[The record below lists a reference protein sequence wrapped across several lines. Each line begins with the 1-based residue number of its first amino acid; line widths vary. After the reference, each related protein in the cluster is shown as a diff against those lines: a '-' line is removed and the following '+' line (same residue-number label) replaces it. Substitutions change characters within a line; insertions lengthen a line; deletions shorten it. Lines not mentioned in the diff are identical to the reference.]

1 MKTEQEKLLE
11 LIRRSRE
18 KDLDAREELV
28 RTVQNR
34 VYYHCKKM
42 LKNKEDAEDT
52 TQTVLMTMIASLDK
66 LKEPAAFWAWVN
78 GITANQCKHLLTA
91 PHKEWQIPEDEEGNS
106 MLESVENLDE
116 TLVPEKVL
124 DNEET
129 RRMVLGLV
137 NELPPEQRMTVLFY
151 YYDEMSVKQIAEA
164 MDTSEGTVKSRLN
177 YARKSIKAGVEDYER
192 KGAKLYG
199 ISPLVL
205 LVFFLRQEAEGTLL
219 SPAAAAAMAGQVLSQ
234 AGSGAVSGGAAAG
247 GAGAAAEGGAS
258 SAGGAASAAAKAG
271 AAAGA
276 AVKAGISVKLIAGIV
291 AAVIVVSG
299 AAIGITSM
307 TGQDNADEN
316 AGDAEVLAAG
326 HLDRARVIALNSIS
340 ALVDIDGSL
349 WTWGGHL
356 IDGSGKV
363 SVTPV
368 KYPDRVQTVFNTGV
382 VQFDHS
388 MWLRDENLPYRL
400 DGIPEDQQTMLN
412 GKFMEDVEEVYCL
425 ASSYAILKTDG
436 SLWMMGENDLGQLG
450 TGTTGD
456 IYPPVNVMENVAAF
470 SAHAV
475 DSTFSCGGDCIYAAV
490 QEDGSLWL
498 WGCNCDDLIGP
509 DLPDLVTT
517 PVKVME
523 DVESVCCRRNAIVV
537 LKEDNTVWSWG
548 KENLGTGSW
557 GLDSGSTVPVQ
568 IMTQVVAI
576 SADEIAAA
584 IRSDGTLWT
593 WGGYN
598 SSQLGIGDRKNTYRP
613 MKIMDHVVD
622 VSCGSSHV
630 LALKDDGTVWAW
642 GSNMFGQLGSAA
654 ISSSDVP
661 VQVQFT
667 VEDIGTIPWDISQY
681 VDDPDFAPPS
691 DEPEK
696 SYPEAYAAYLTALDS
711 HAEMIDMYARWYEEM
726 NYAIAP
732 VAFADVYGDETPEIL
747 FVEADE
753 TYPWSESYLTILTY
767 QDGQVVTLL
776 RESWDFYA
784 GSMLTYTLFQS
795 ADGKTLYAD
804 TSYSTSQQVTELY
817 VFSESGGALS
827 MDRVEEL
834 PGKDTL
840 VLSNRYAVDTAM
852 TREEAAAFLTE
863 GNA

>member
-1 MKTEQEKLLE
+1 
-11 LIRRSRE
+11 
-18 KDLDAREELV
+18 
-28 RTVQNR
+28 
-34 VYYHCKKM
+34 
-42 LKNKEDAEDT
+42 
-52 TQTVLMTMIASLDK
+52 
-66 LKEPAAFWAWVN
+66 
-78 GITANQCKHLLTA
+78 
-91 PHKEWQIPEDEEGNS
+91 
-106 MLESVENLDE
+106 
-116 TLVPEKVL
+116 
-124 DNEET
+124 
-129 RRMVLGLV
+129 
-137 NELPPEQRMTVLFY
+137 
-151 YYDEMSVKQIAEA
+151 
-164 MDTSEGTVKSRLN
+164 
-177 YARKSIKAGVEDYER
+177 
-192 KGAKLYG
+192 
-199 ISPLVL
+199 
-205 LVFFLRQEAEGTLL
+205 
-219 SPAAAAAMAGQVLSQ
+219 
-234 AGSGAVSGGAAAG
+234 
-247 GAGAAAEGGAS
+247 
-258 SAGGAASAAAKAG
+258 
-271 AAAGA
+271 
-276 AVKAGISVKLIAGIV
+276 
-291 AAVIVVSG
+291 
-299 AAIGITSM
+299 
-307 TGQDNADEN
+307 
-316 AGDAEVLAAG
+316 
-326 HLDRARVIALNSIS
+326 
-340 ALVDIDGSL
+340 
-349 WTWGGHL
+349 
-356 IDGSGKV
+356 
-363 SVTPV
+363 
-368 KYPDRVQTVFNTGV
+368 
-382 VQFDHS
+382 
-388 MWLRDENLPYRL
+388 
-400 DGIPEDQQTMLN
+400 
-412 GKFMEDVEEVYCL
+412 
-425 ASSYAILKTDG
+425 
-436 SLWMMGENDLGQLG
+436 
-450 TGTTGD
+450 
-456 IYPPVNVMENVAAF
+456 
-470 SAHAV
+470 
-475 DSTFSCGGDCIYAAV
+475 
-490 QEDGSLWL
+490 
-498 WGCNCDDLIGP
+498 
-509 DLPDLVTT
+509 
-517 PVKVME
+517 
-523 DVESVCCRRNAIVV
+523 
-537 LKEDNTVWSWG
+537 
-548 KENLGTGSW
+548 
-557 GLDSGSTVPVQ
+557 
-568 IMTQVVAI
+568 
-576 SADEIAAA
+576 
-584 IRSDGTLWT
+584 
-593 WGGYN
+593 
-598 SSQLGIGDRKNTYRP
+598 